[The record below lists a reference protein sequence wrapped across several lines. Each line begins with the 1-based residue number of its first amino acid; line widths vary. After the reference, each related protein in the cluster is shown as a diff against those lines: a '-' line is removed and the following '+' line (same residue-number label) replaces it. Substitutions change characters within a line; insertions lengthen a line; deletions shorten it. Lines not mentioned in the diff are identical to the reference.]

1 MLLRLLF
8 GRVATDRLELTLV
21 IKRALDYLTTG
32 GPRKSI
38 SWMRAADISAMQ
50 ELKIR
55 LYSTGAFGT
64 GVCPDISTDAAV
76 RLRSEISERLCELWL
91 WCDDGR

>member
-1 MLLRLLF
+1 
-8 GRVATDRLELTLV
+8 
-21 IKRALDYLTTG
+21 
-32 GPRKSI
+32 
-38 SWMRAADISAMQ
+38 MRAADISAMQ

-76 RLRSEISERLCELWL
+76 RLRSENQRKTLRAVAVVRRRQIRVRVGYSVAIVGNVRVYEHSIREHKVHE
-91 WCDDGR
+91 